1 VHRSIRV
8 PVSLLLLVSGF
19 VLTSAGVALAARP
32 AAELL
37 PATCK
42 FFVSV
47 PDVDELR
54 KKWEETQLGHL
65 ARDPVMK
72 PFADDLRRQL
82 REKVSR
88 TGVRLGLT
96 LDDLEGVYGGEVALA
111 LIQPQN
117 DPTRHAL
124 AIVVDITGHGEA
136 ADALLAKIDTN
147 LTGSGAKRSTDTSGG
162 TQLRIYQVP
171 AEEVASEGREAVF
184 FVKDDRLVA
193 VDDRAEAM
201 AILGRFAGEPTD
213 SLSSWPAFDAVMK
226 RCGEAAGEL
235 PPHVRWYTEPFGYVQ
250 VMRAASGGRKKRGTD
265 LLKVLKNQGFDA
277 VEGVGGYVNL
287 ATAGQELLHRTLV
300 YAPGAK
306 PEDGGPSS
314 DKYRL
319 AARML
324 QFPNG
329 SGLVADAWVPRE
341 LGTYLTLRWKMQNAF
356 EQSKT
361 LVDEVAGDEGFFDD
375 LLSSIATDPNGPQI
389 DLRKEL
395 VAYLGE
401 RMTILSDYVLPITP
415 KSERMMF
422 AVEVTHPEKVAE
434 TIHRAMESDPDAR
447 KLEIDGHVV
456 WEIINQ
462 QDDEIPEL
470 TIDTPGFGP
479 VAEEEEEEEGQRL
492 LPNAAITVVHGQL
505 IVATH
510 VDFLSKIMGPEVS
523 GERLSDSA
531 DYRLVQ
537 AQLTTLG
544 ADEDSFRFFTRTD
557 EEYRPT
563 YELIRE
569 GKMPEAESLL
579 GRALNRMLGPDEE
592 GVLRQQQI
600 DGQQLPEYQI
610 VRRYLGPGGLY
621 VRSHDEGWFITGTL
635 LTKQADYDAER
646 DQPTVTTAAAVPP
659 EKD

>member
-1 VHRSIRV
+1 
-8 PVSLLLLVSGF
+8 
-19 VLTSAGVALAARP
+19 
-32 AAELL
+32 
-37 PATCK
+37 
-42 FFVSV
+42 
-47 PDVDELR
+47 VDELR
-54 KKWEETQLGHL
+54 TKWEETQLGHL
-65 ARDPVMK
+65 AHDPVMK
-72 PFADDLRRQL
+72 PFADDLRKQL

-96 LDDLEGVYGGEVALA
+96 LDDLEGVYGGEVAIA
-111 LIQPQN
+111 LMQPQN

-147 LTGSGAKRSTDTSGG
+147 LTGSGAKRSTETSGG
-162 TQLRIYQVP
+162 TELRIYQLP

-201 AILGRFAGEPTD
+201 AILGRLAGEPTD
-213 SLSSWPAFDAVMK
+213 ALSSWPAFDAVMK

-306 PEDGGPSS
+306 REDDGSSS

-341 LGTYLTLRWKMQNAF
+341 LATYLTLRWKMQHAF

-361 LVDEVAGDEGFFDD
+361 LVDEVAGDQGFFDD

-479 VAEEEEEEEGQRL
+479 VAEEEEEEGQRL

-569 GKMPEAESLL
+569 GKMPEAETLL

-621 VRSHDEGWFITGTL
+621 VRSLDEGWFITGTL
-635 LTKQADYDAER
+635 LTKQADYDAEQ

-659 EKD
+659 ETD